1 MNLWDFI
8 VANFATIMGIGGFL
22 TGLGSLGRQFY
33 LDKRAEKRANQ
44 KAPIEDTNMAISTS
58 NSAATAI
65 KSYSDEI
72 SDLRKEMGDMRKE
85 HGIEMA
91 EMQKQIDRLQHEID
105 AKDRIIDEWRIGIGH
120 LVGQLKDRRITPV
133 WQPAPA
139 SGIQNDRR
147 KDW

>member
-8 VANFATIMGIGGFL
+8 VANFATIMGICGFF
-22 TGLGSLGRQFY
+22 TGFASLARQFM
-33 LDKRAEKRANQ
+33 LDRQATKRANQ

-72 SDLRKEMGDMRKE
+72 SDLRKEMADMRKE
-85 HGIEMA
+85 HANEMA
-91 EMQKQIDRLQHEID
+91 DMQKQIDRLQCEINE
-105 AKDRIIDEWRIGIGH
+105 KDKIIDEWRIGIGH
-120 LVGQLKDRRITPV
+120 LVGQLKNRQITPV
-133 WQPAPA
+133 WQPAPF
-139 SGIQNDRR
+139 GNQPERR